1 MGYEFEDGS
10 LISKE
15 VEKQIRKLHAAVGN
29 AITEDRYIVFGA
41 GSTQLLNA
49 AVYALSSHDGSF
61 SPAKVVASAPYYPV
75 SIPSSTILLLER
87 IVEPHKK
94 YIKKRK

>member
-10 LISKE
+10 LISKQL
-15 VEKQIRKLHAAVGN
+15 EKQIRILHDTVGN
-29 AITEDRYIVFGA
+29 AVTDGRHIVFGA

-49 AVYALSSHDGSF
+49 AVHAHSSTDSSS

-75 SIPSSTILLLER
+75 SVHIE
-87 IVEPHKK
+87 
-94 YIKKRK
+94 